1 MNFKFN
7 QLIHN
12 TRTKFAF
19 DITDDLFYLNDKL
32 LDFSNENDVLT
43 FVDYLHELQLLNAST
58 LIADL
63 NLTKKQINFLN
74 IANEIANVNERNL
87 ALYLNTLKIT
97 FYVDKIYHK
106 SNVFLD
112 NETFFVYY
120 KVPKKG
126 EILNNSILIS
136 SNYQNEEIFHSIKD
150 NSYFF
155 NLNKHTKFE
164 IVNNDISNGILKVKS
179 LQDTTF
185 DINDEILFNNINLN
199 YQIYQNDNNNLSN
212 LLFHIEHY
220 HANGI
225 ILYNDLTA
233 QYVINVKKFLIANHL
248 ENIKVI
254 SCIHTLNSFN
264 EINVL
269 ISNSDAIIYDRS
281 TLAYYYSDF
290 SYLFNVS
297 YVAKACRLSNKPLLL
312 KGDISFIRQDLY
324 NINNDLYECGILAI
338 DCFIHDKQYNNIH
351 NLANDIK
358 NLNKIINL
366 SEQHFNYENNFEIII
381 KNSKTSTLKDFNF
394 IQNLY
399 DITKPQFI
407 NNIFS
412 FKFDFIFINTND
424 FEFISALS
432 NTKIP
437 SNIYI
442 ITNDQNIINYFTY
455 YYAINILYFASDD
468 EEEIIKFMH
477 AYLLKNKIFINL
489 NNFDNYLY
497 INRNFQI
504 KTYFIKNLL
513 KKD

>member
-19 DITDDLFYLNDKL
+19 DITDDLFYLKDKS

-43 FVDYLHELQLLNAST
+43 FADYLHELQLLNAST

-74 IANEIANVNERNL
+74 IAKEIANVNEKNL
-87 ALYLNTLKIT
+87 ALYLNTLKIR
-97 FYVDKIYHK
+97 FYINKIYHK

-120 KVPKKG
+120 KLPKED
-126 EILNNSILIS
+126 EILNNCILIS
-136 SNYQNEEIFHSIKD
+136 SNYMNEEIFYSIKD

-155 NLNKHTKFE
+155 DLNKHTKFE
-164 IVNNDISNGILKVKS
+164 IVRNDITNGILEVKS
-179 LQDTTF
+179 LQHTSF

-199 YQIYQNDNNNLSN
+199 YQIYQNNNNNLSN
-212 LLFHIEHY
+212 LLFHIEQY

-248 ENIKVI
+248 EHIKVI
-254 SCIHTLNSFN
+254 SCIHTLNSFK
-264 EINVL
+264 EINTL

-281 TLAYYYSDF
+281 SLAYYYTDF

-297 YVAKACRLSNKPLLL
+297 YVAKASRLSNKPLLL

-351 NLANDIK
+351 YLANDIQ
-358 NLNKIINL
+358 NLNKIINI
-366 SEQHFNYENNFEIII
+366 SEQHFNYENNFEVII
-381 KNSKTSTLKDFNF
+381 KNSKTSILKNFNF
-394 IQNLY
+394 IKDLY
-399 DITKPQFI
+399 HIAKPQFI

-424 FEFISALS
+424 DEFISALS

-442 ITNDQNIINYFTY
+442 ITNNKNILNSFTY

-468 EEEIIKFMH
+468 EEQIIKFID

-489 NNFDNYLY
+489 SNFDNYLY
-497 INRNFQI
+497 INQNLEI
-504 KTYFIKNLL
+504 KTFSIKNLL

>member
-19 DITDDLFYLNDKL
+19 DITDDLFYLNNKL

-220 HANGI
+220 QANGI

-233 QYVINVKKFLIANHL
+233 QYVINVKKFLKANHL

-264 EINVL
+264 EINAL
-269 ISNSDAIIYDRS
+269 ISNSDAVIYDRS
-281 TLAYYYSDF
+281 TLAYYYADF

-324 NINNDLYECGILAI
+324 NINNDL
-338 DCFIHDKQYNNIH
+338 
-351 NLANDIK
+351 
-358 NLNKIINL
+358 
-366 SEQHFNYENNFEIII
+366 
-381 KNSKTSTLKDFNF
+381 
-394 IQNLY
+394 
-399 DITKPQFI
+399 
-407 NNIFS
+407 
-412 FKFDFIFINTND
+412 
-424 FEFISALS
+424 
-432 NTKIP
+432 
-437 SNIYI
+437 
-442 ITNDQNIINYFTY
+442 
-455 YYAINILYFASDD
+455 
-468 EEEIIKFMH
+468 
-477 AYLLKNKIFINL
+477 
-489 NNFDNYLY
+489 
-497 INRNFQI
+497 
-504 KTYFIKNLL
+504 
-513 KKD
+513 